1 MKNMVNNL
9 KAGVQTV
16 KTELEKLY
24 NGTNLKRHHVVKV
37 LGIPSASLAELTKA
51 LRSNTFKSYPDV
63 IELRDSVR
71 TTTTT
76 CLNLS
81 ELVATGKI
89 KPRELMVKLGEI
101 VKSFSADI
109 ALADACIAYLPQSKK
124 SLSLDDL
131 SEDDRKDLK
140 KVSQHLTD
148 MENQVNDQKAIR
160 REEREDAATAKTG
173 RVLQRLKAKYFH
185 KVPRKF
191 NSSIQILQ
199 LPVMARFGTLA
210 MSPESLSRMGFKIET
225 AGLHSTPSS
234 DLGIIFEN
242 QLLMF
247 FRMSDAKAV
256 AEEEA
261 SRYKSR
267 DGTLVERKRLQK
279 ERNAERRELK
289 KLNTLLEKQTALKV
303 RRKIQAQIDSSQADI
318 DDITAQLDD
327 MDAKVRVSN
336 SNARV
341 HRVMTTSNDHA
352 MLNYLNPIIDTLNE
366 KSSSTLGLFTTMPL
380 RGIMPDADVHVAWIM
395 EKSAINLLLRHTGG
409 DVKLQNWFM
418 PWSNG

>member
-51 LRSNTFKSYPDV
+51 LRSNTFKSSPDV

-289 KLNTLLEKQTALKV
+289 KLNALLEKQTALKV

>member
-148 MENQVNDQKAIR
+148 MEDQVNDQKAIR

-289 KLNTLLEKQTALKV
+289 KLNALLEKQTALKV

-352 MLNYLNPIIDTLNE
+352 MLNYLNPILDTLNE

>member
-289 KLNTLLEKQTALKV
+289 KLNALLEKQTALKV

-352 MLNYLNPIIDTLNE
+352 MLNYLNPILDTLNE